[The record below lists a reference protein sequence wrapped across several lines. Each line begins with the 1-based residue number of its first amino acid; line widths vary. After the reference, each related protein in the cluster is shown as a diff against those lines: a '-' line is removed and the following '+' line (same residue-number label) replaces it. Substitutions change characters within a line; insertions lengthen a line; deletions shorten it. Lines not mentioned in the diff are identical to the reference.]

1 MFSSMAEELRFQG
14 TVLRIEADGFGI
26 IKFDHPI
33 GPSGNTFGVV
43 SSSTSSSQPLRDLRP
58 GVHVVG
64 TAEPD
69 KRDAAAIR
77 TLERMLP

>member
-1 MFSSMAEELRFQG
+1 MAEECKFRG
-14 TVLRIEADGFGI
+14 TVVRVEADGFGI

-43 SSSTSSSQPLRDLRP
+43 SSSTSSSMPLRDLRP

-69 KRDAAAIR
+69 KRDAAAVR
-77 TLERMLP
+77 TLRITLS

>member
-1 MFSSMAEELRFQG
+1 MPDQLKFAG
-14 TVLRIEADGFGI
+14 TVVRVEADGFGI

-77 TLERMLP
+77 TLKITLP

>member
-1 MFSSMAEELRFQG
+1 MSCCMAEELKFQG

-43 SSSTSSSQPLRDLRP
+43 SSSTSSSQPLSDLRP

-77 TLERMLP
+77 TLEITLP